1 MYVVLLTGGLAS
13 GKDTVCAYLE
23 ELGASTLDLDVI
35 AKEEQENSLVLE
47 QLEEAF
53 GDDIVDDFGS
63 LNRRLLAERAFASRE
78 AADMLN
84 AICWPPVQ
92 DRVADYILGSSCQ
105 PMNRPGLLVI
115 QIPLLAEAPALLDLK
130 DEVISVVAPEALRFE
145 RAVVRGMKPEDAR
158 NRLDLQVSDDKRI
171 AISDTVFDN
180 SGSVENLRQQVKDW
194 YNERSSARLF

>member
-1 MYVVLLTGGLAS
+1 
-13 GKDTVCAYLE
+13 
-23 ELGASTLDLDVI
+23 
-35 AKEEQENSLVLE
+35 
-47 QLEEAF
+47 
-53 GDDIVDDFGS
+53 
-63 LNRRLLAERAFASRE
+63 LAERAFASRE
-78 AADMLN
+78 TADTLN

-145 RAVVRGMKPEDAR
+145 RAVARGMKPEDAR

-194 YNERSSARLF
+194 YNERSSVRLF